1 MKRMD
6 GSYTQKYLQ
15 SVDTIW
21 HPMQKAGSEF
31 RRMAGSIG
39 NIGMVVVVGKWTEL
53 SQSQVWFV
61 PESKSPFPM
70 FFLYLVHYGSDTLSS
85 YYRCGSL

>member
-1 MKRMD
+1 
-6 GSYTQKYLQ
+6 
-15 SVDTIW
+15 
-21 HPMQKAGSEF
+21 MQKAGSEF

-61 PESKSPFPM
+61 TESKSPFPM
-70 FFLYLVHYGSDTLSS
+70 FFGCESS
-85 YYRCGSL
+85 PISRNVRTYVSQSVSQQMQSKAK